1 MSKTVVRNET
11 NVYNPTRE
19 NHIVDIGAMTYH
31 IGPW

>member
-19 NHIVDIGAMTYH
+19 KHIAHRG
-31 IGPW
+31 